1 MWLVTPQEFEALEKK
16 LSVLLSRQQR
26 RSSDMRDA
34 LSQSSET
41 WHDNAPRDVLLDAAK
56 VDTTLLRELTRNRAS
71 AILQEAETDQDKIG
85 LMTRFGLENMD
96 TEEIAYY
103 QMTWVGN
110 YLELS
115 NGISH
120 ESPLGMLIFGK
131 NFFDVITFNKQEM
144 MIVPPEWK

>member
-56 VDTTLLRELTRNRAS
+56 VDTTLLRELTRNRAT
-71 AILQEAETDQDKIG
+71 AILQEAETDEDRIG

>member
-56 VDTTLLRELTRNRAS
+56 VDTTLLRELTRNRTT
-71 AILQEAETDQDKIG
+71 AILQEAETDEDKIG

-96 TEEIAYY
+96 TEEITYY

-131 NFFDVITFNKQEM
+131 NFFDVITFNNQEM